1 MYPVKNLVTLA
12 AGGLVKPRLA
22 ARTALFTALFSVG
35 AVLFSASAAL
45 AEWPERPITYVVSF
59 GAGGNADIV
68 ARMNADILSKKL
80 GVPVNV
86 VNKPGG
92 AHIPATMSVIEAPA
106 DGYTVFNWSPPS
118 FMIVPLTRETPYD
131 PLEDFIPLYA
141 GISASNALYVASDSP
156 FTTFEEFI
164 EGARANKLKMGVNNF
179 GAPPNLSAVQ
189 LASEFDLE
197 FNTIALKTV
206 PATLAG
212 LIGGQVDVA
221 VGQVA
226 SIHAYSGEI
235 RPLIILDNNRK
246 PYYEKDLPGVR
257 TVGEA
262 FPGKAAGTWV
272 HGGLAVKAG
281 TPQGIVDKLLDASRA
296 MGEAAF
302 IARVPKAVSY
312 DWTHGVEDTTALIQ
326 SGIDLYSPL
335 LESLGLLHK

>member
-1 MYPVKNLVTLA
+1 MKLIKLA
-12 AGGLVKPRLA
+12 AAGLA
-22 ARTALFTALFSVG
+22 ALGLCAG
-35 AVLFSASAAL
+35 AAF
-45 AEWPERPITYVVSF
+45 AEWPEKPITYVVSF

-68 ARMNADILSKKL
+68 ARMNAEVLSEAL

-92 AHIPATMSVIEAPA
+92 AHIPATMSVLEAPA

-118 FMIVPLTRETPYD
+118 FMVVPLTRETPYN

-141 GISASNALYVASDSP
+141 GISASNALYVRADSP
-156 FTTFEEFI
+156 YTTFEEFI
-164 EGARANKLKMGVNNF
+164 EGAKANKLTMGVNNF

-189 LASEFDLE
+189 MASEFGLE

-226 SIHAYSGEI
+226 SIHAYGDEI
-235 RPLIILDNNRK
+235 RPLIILDNDRK

-272 HGGLAVKAG
+272 HGGLAVRAG
-281 TPQGIVDKLLDASRA
+281 TPQEIVDKLLEASKS
-296 MGEAAF
+296 MGEEAF
-302 IARVPKAVSY
+302 ISRVPKAVSY
-312 DWTHGVEDTTALIQ
+312 DWTHGVDETTALIQ
-326 SGIDLYSPL
+326 SGIDLYAPL
-335 LESLGLLHK
+335 LDGLGLLKK

>member
-1 MYPVKNLVTLA
+1 MKLFKLA
-12 AGGLVKPRLA
+12 AASVAALGL
-22 ARTALFTALFSVG
+22 SMG
-35 AVLFSASAAL
+35 AAL
-45 AEWPERPITYVVSF
+45 AEWPEKPITYVVSF

-68 ARMNADILSKKL
+68 ARMNADVLSEAL

-92 AHIPATMSVIEAPA
+92 AHIPATMSVLEAPA

-118 FMIVPLTRETPYD
+118 FMVVPLTRATPYD
-131 PLEDFIPLYA
+131 PLKDFIPLYA
-141 GISASNALYVASDSP
+141 GISASNALYVKADSP
-156 FTTFEEFI
+156 YTTFEEFI
-164 EGARANKLKMGVNNF
+164 EGAKANKLTMGVNNF

-189 LASEFDLE
+189 MASEFGLE

-226 SIHAYSGEI
+226 SIHAYGDEI
-235 RPLIILDNNRK
+235 RPLIILDNTRK

-262 FPGKAAGTWV
+262 FPGKEAGTWV

-281 TPQGIVDKLLDASRA
+281 TPQEIVDKLLEASKS
-296 MGEAAF
+296 MGEEAF
-302 IARVPKAVSY
+302 IAKVPRAVSY
-312 DWTHGVEDTTALIQ
+312 DWTHGVEETTALIQ

-335 LESLGLLHK
+335 LDGLGLLKK

>member
-1 MYPVKNLVTLA
+1 MNFMKLA
-12 AGGLVKPRLA
+12 VAGIA
-22 ARTALFTALFSVG
+22 ALSLTAG
-35 AVLFSASAAL
+35 AAL
-45 AEWPERPITYVVSF
+45 AEWPEKPITYVVSF

-68 ARMNADILSKKL
+68 ARMNAEVLSEAL

-92 AHIPATMSVIEAPA
+92 AHIPATMSVVEAPS

-118 FMIVPLTRETPYD
+118 FMVVPLTRDTPYT

-141 GISASNALYVASDSP
+141 GISASNALYVAADSP
-156 FTTFEEFI
+156 YTTFEEFI
-164 EGARANKLKMGVNNF
+164 EGAKAEKLSMGVNNL

-189 LASEFDLE
+189 MASEFGLE
-197 FNTIALKTV
+197 FRTVALKTV

-212 LIGGQVDVA
+212 LVGGQVDVA

-226 SIHAYSGEI
+226 SIHAYGGEI

-246 PYYEKDLPGVR
+246 PYYEVDLPGVR

-262 FPGKAAGTWV
+262 FPGMNAGTWV

-281 TPQGIVDKLLDASRA
+281 TPQEIVDKLLAASES
-296 MGEAAF
+296 MGSEEF
-302 IARVPKAVSY
+302 KARIPKAVSY
-312 DWTHGVEDTTALIQ
+312 DWTHGVDETTALIQ

-335 LESLGLLHK
+335 LDGLGLLKK